1 MHFSESAS
9 EDVPIGHMEQVVML
23 LFLKVPGMQEQLLD
37 PTGEL
42 ENGEQGAQADIWE
55 SLYVF

>member
-23 LFLKVPGMQEQLLD
+23 WFLNVPGIQEQLLD

>member
-23 LFLKVPGMQEQLLD
+23 WFLKVPGMQEQLSD
-37 PTGEL
+37 PTVEY